1 MAQAAGYAILP
12 VTASLAGISDE
23 LRNQLTIPAQKA
35 SKQAGESIRK
45 GMSDGVDKAAK
56 DVEKAHWR
64 IGKAADEQA
73 KAESKL
79 AEQTLK
85 TQAANVAVEAA
96 ARKRADAETKG
107 VDAIAKAEQELLKKR
122 AAAEK
127 AARDQSAAEQAV
139 EKALTESA
147 RAAESLTQ
155 KQKALENSTNETEKT
170 SKGLVSRLKE
180 MGDEAGSTGGMF
192 DGMVGK
198 LGGLA
203 GALAGVAGVAG
214 VGMFAGMGKGLADEI
229 DLVNMQLGYTGAS
242 AESVSNSIRE
252 TLKGGV
258 AGSAEEAANA
268 VGALESQWKYLGF
281 EGEQTAG
288 QLSDN
293 FLAFSKVF
301 SVDIGEA
308 TQTAGQLITNGLA
321 TDVEDAADLM
331 TTAMQR
337 VPQAMQGELPEIM
350 NEYGVNF
357 AGLGLSGEEAFG
369 LLVTQAEKGKFA
381 LDKTGDALKE
391 FSIRGSD
398 MSTTSATAFSAMGLD
413 FEEMAGK
420 IVAGGDQG
428 REALEQ
434 TAQKLLE
441 MEDPAERANAAIALF
456 GAPMEDMGVDQIPQ
470 FLEGLTNLEGGMG
483 DVGGA
488 SQALADQMAN
498 SLDGRLN
505 TLKGTVQSLA
515 GDAFMWVWDTLQ
527 NKVVPAFVSFG
538 DWVQRNEDWL
548 KPLGVT
554 VGILTAGYAALATQQ
569 SIMAAGS
576 FLAWMSKLTA
586 FTKIQTAAQAAFNV
600 VLNANPLMLMV
611 TAIAAVT
618 AGLVYFF
625 TQTETGKVAWESFT
639 NALSSGWG
647 WVKSTVFDAWTET
660 TGTFSAGWT
669 ATTDAVTGAW
679 TWVKDSF
686 TETWNSIKS
695 GVFDAWAATVYGVK
709 AGWDA
714 TTSGLSTA
722 WTWLKDSFVAGW
734 ELIKTLVF
742 DAFTFYIDTWKL
754 IFETAIN
761 LVSGAWTLLKDGL
774 VAGWDIIRTSVF
786 DAFNFYV
793 DLVKTTFLMVMDGIG
808 ISWNFMKDTLSSGW
822 SWIRDNVFSSF
833 NSALDLMRSGAETAI
848 NGIGTA
854 FDWLRAKTAVPINF
868 VIDPVYSS
876 IREAWG
882 AVANLVDLPEL
893 PKIEKIGGFAEGTAR
908 VPGARTRHDN
918 VHMVS
923 ADGRFGM
930 SLRGGEG
937 VLVPEAVD
945 ALGESTV
952 NGLNAAALR
961 GGASS
966 AKKFLGAFADGG
978 VIDSITGI
986 VAEKF
991 PGMSITSTYRPG
1003 DPGHHG
1009 TGNAV
1014 DFSDGTD
1021 STPAMRA
1028 AAQYFADNYGAGLLE
1043 LIHSPFNNNIKN
1055 GQSVG
1060 DGFGFYGAG
1069 TMAAHRNHVHI
1080 AAGSPLAGGGSGGV
1094 MGVLSGAVNF
1104 VGDQAKKLWDGI
1116 IGAVPKFEGTGQIAA
1131 LPGAFLTKTATSA
1144 WDFIKEKVG
1153 SIGAFNGDPGAGVEQ
1168 WRPLVEK
1175 VLAAK
1180 GFSVDLT
1187 DTVLRRMNQESGGN
1201 SQAINNWDS
1210 NAAAGIPSKG
1220 LMQVIDPTF
1229 AANADPGYSDIW
1241 DPESNIRASM
1251 NYAIGRYGS
1260 LPAAYNREG
1269 GYHNG
1274 GLAGWGQG
1282 ILKKTAI
1289 EPEMVLDPEM
1299 TKAFISWMD
1308 VGKNIGETLAPTAQA
1323 SGRTYLEAQA
1333 TSALDM
1339 FGLGGLVP
1347 LGASIADKHGTAL
1360 LSSAQ
1365 EMFGGISVTGSLT
1378 PGGATLVI
1386 EAESD
1391 EDLVRV
1397 GQLKEA
1403 MSDQLNLL
1411 NIKFNTKKRPPAA
1424 AITGGGVM

>member
-45 GMSDGVDKAAK
+45 GMSDGVDKASK

-73 KAESKL
+73 TAESKL

-203 GALAGVAGVAG
+203 GALAGVAS
-214 VGMFAGMGKGLADEI
+214 VGMFAGMGKELAGEI
-229 DLVNMQLGYTGAS
+229 DLINMQLGNTGS
-242 AESVSNSIRE
+242 AAEGVSASIRE

-268 VGALESQWKYLGF
+268 VGAIESQFDNLGIA
-281 EGEQTAG
+281 GEQTSG

-301 SVDIGEA
+301 SVDVGEA

-337 VPQAMQGELPEIM
+337 VPQAMQAELPELI

-357 AGLGLSGEEAFG
+357 ANLGLSGEEAFG

-381 LDKTGDALKE
+381 LDKTGDSLKE

-398 MSTTSATAFSAMGLD
+398 MSATSVAAFESIGLNAED
-413 FEEMAGK
+413 MAAK
-420 IVAGGDQG
+420 IAAGGDEG
-428 REALEQ
+428 RIALEQ
-434 TAQKLLE
+434 TAQGLLG
-441 MEDPAERANAAIALF
+441 MEDPAARANAAIALF
-456 GAPMEDMGVDQIPQ
+456 GTPMEDMGIDQIPQ
-470 FLEGLTNLEGGMG
+470 FLDGLTNLEGGMG

-515 GDAFMWVWDTLQ
+515 GDSFMWVWDTLQ
-527 NKVVPAFVSFG
+527 NKVIPAFVSFG

-586 FTKIQTAAQAAFNV
+586 FTKIQTVAQAAFNV

-639 NALSSGWG
+639 NALSAGWE
-647 WVKSTVFDAWTET
+647 WVKSTVFDSWTAT
-660 TGTFSAGWT
+660 TGAFSSGWT
-669 ATTDAVTGAW
+669 ATTGAVTSAW
-679 TWVKDSF
+679 TWV
-686 TETWNSIKS
+686 
-695 GVFDAWAATVYGVK
+695 
-709 AGWDA
+709 
-714 TTSGLSTA
+714 
-722 WTWLKDSFVAGW
+722 KDSFVAGW

-761 LVSGAWTLLKDGL
+761 LVSGAWAFLKDGL
-774 VAGWDIIRTSVF
+774 VAGWDLIRTLVF

-793 DLVKTTFLMVMDGIG
+793 DLVKNTFQLGMDGIG
-808 ISWNFMKDTLSSGW
+808 AGWNWMKDTLSSGW
-822 SWIRDNVFSSF
+822 SWIRDNVFSAF
-833 NSALDLMRSGAETAI
+833 NSAVDLMKSGAETAM

-854 FDWLRAKTAVPINF
+854 FDWLRGKTAAPINF
-868 VIDPVYSS
+868 VIETVYNGG
-876 IREAWG
+876 IKKAWD
-882 AVANLVDLPEL
+882 AVAGLVDLPDL
-893 PKIEKIGGFAEGTAR
+893 PTVEKIGGFAEGTAR
-908 VPGARTRHDN
+908 VPGARTRYDN

-923 ADGRFGM
+923 TDGRFGM

-945 ALGESTV
+945 GLGESNV
-952 NGLNAAALR
+952 NALNEAGLSGGKGAVNKVLGRIGLGGFAGGGFVNLAGALSDKQASQASFVAKFFPDMFSLTSASR
-961 GGASS
+961 SEAGSYHDYSVSGATDWQ
-966 AKKFLGAFADGG
+966 AKDGQFA
-978 VIDSITGI
+978 SQM
-986 VAEKF
+986 
-991 PGMSITSTYRPG
+991 P
-1003 DPGHHG
+1003 
-1009 TGNAV
+1009 
-1014 DFSDGTD
+1014 
-1021 STPAMRA
+1021 TPASKALARA
-1028 AAQYFADNYGAGLLE
+1028 IATNFPNSAQ
-1043 LIHSPFNNNIKN
+1043 LIHYPKDGWENILDGAPFNYSAATN
-1055 GQSVG
+1055 
-1060 DGFGFYGAG
+1060 AG
-1069 TMAAHRNHVHI
+1069 HGNHVHW
-1080 AAGSPLAGGGSGGV
+1080 ATGSPLQFDGDNIVLAGGGGG
-1094 MGVLSGAVNF
+1094 GIFESITSL
-1104 VGDQAKKLWDGI
+1104 AKKAWDGVI
-1116 IGAVPKFEGTGQIAA
+1116 DKVPAFEGAGQIAA
-1131 LPGAFLTKTATSA
+1131 LPGAFLKKTASTA
-1144 WDFIKEKVG
+1144 WEFVKSKADALLSFSG
-1153 SIGAFNGDPGAGVEQ
+1153 SSGGGAEQ
-1168 WRPLVEK
+1168 WRG
-1175 VLAAK
+1175 LA
-1180 GFSVDLT
+1180 
-1187 DTVLRRMNQESGGN
+1187 
-1201 SQAINNWDS
+1201 SQALKRMGYGDEYLDAMVQQIQIESTGDPNAVNRWDS
-1210 NAAAGIPSKG
+1210 NWLAGTPSKG
-1220 LMQVIDPTF
+1220 LLQVIEPTYRDVRNRYPDAF
-1229 AANADPGYSDIW
+1229 EGLPDDMTHPLTNLTAGVGAVKRDWGGPG
-1241 DPESNIRASM
+1241 
-1251 NYAIGRYGS
+1251 GRW
-1260 LPAAYNREG
+1260 PTRD

-1323 SGRTYLEAQA
+1323 SGRTYLESQA

-1347 LGASIADKHGTAL
+1347 LGASIADKHGADIYNTAQSL
-1360 LSSAQ
+1360 L
-1365 EMFGGISVTGSLT
+1365 GNTNVSLAN
-1378 PGGATLVI
+1378 GQVVVEIDATSMDDMVNLNQLQQI
-1386 EAESD
+1386 AD
-1391 EDLVRV
+1391 RV
-1397 GQLKEA
+1397 NGLELKVNE
-1403 MSDQLNLL
+1403 
-1411 NIKFNTKKRPPAA
+1411 KKRPPAA
-1424 AITGGGVM
+1424 AVTRGGVM